1 MEEKLNKEKEY
12 LDSQIYMIESS
23 LSAIKKNIHEEEV
36 RNGKG
41 QKFFDYHMKEIYW
54 RLELIQELI
63 DKNKFLN
70 ISSNTFTVI
79 VDTTANLTVKNSAL
93 INSSFEKAF
102 T

>member
-1 MEEKLNKEKEY
+1 MEEKLINKEKEY

-23 LSAIKKNIHEEEV
+23 LSAIKKNIHKEEV

-63 DKNKFLN
+63 DKNIKEVD
-70 ISSNTFTVI
+70 SNGAI
-79 VDTTANLTVKNSAL
+79 
-93 INSSFEKAF
+93 
-102 T
+102 